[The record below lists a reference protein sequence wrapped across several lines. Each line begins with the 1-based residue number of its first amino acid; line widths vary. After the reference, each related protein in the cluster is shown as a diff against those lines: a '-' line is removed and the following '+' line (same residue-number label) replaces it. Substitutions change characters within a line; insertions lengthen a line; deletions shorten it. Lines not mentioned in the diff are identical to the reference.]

1 MRSMAF
7 NGTQDVVSVRARAIF
22 VFFSLLPRFFFSE
35 KGESGKNFFSFFFTF
50 WGAPPPKRKKD
61 EREEKLT
68 HSIHSLV
75 VSSFFNSH

>member
-22 VFFSLLPRFFFSE
+22 VFFSLLPRFFFRE
-35 KGESGKNFFSFFFTF
+35 RREWKKLFSFFFTF